1 MQKPVHRTNQRSG
14 AVRLAIAALFF
25 SLFFS
30 LPQLSPQQDISV
42 SVDEYEKRLRE
53 IAGQIDS
60 LKSKIKAEEKRES
73 FILARL
79 GRLGLQKRLI
89 RNEISLYD
97 VQSRKATSEL
107 NTIQTEIPKL
117 KAKLNKE
124 KDAVKKILVT
134 LYKFG
139 RFNYFELL
147 LQVDNIST
155 LLSENKRLTV
165 LAQYQENIINGYLN
179 TIQEL
184 KTSEQRLELKRN
196 EINQL
201 LKNSRQKQQELVA
214 QEKKNQAL
222 IREIDQNKK
231 SHLQALSEL
240 QERAEQLQN
249 LMKKLLEEKIQLPFP
264 LIPLYEKQGRLN
276 WPISGRVVTRFGNI
290 RHPKFNTI
298 TKNNGIEIAPR
309 NDMVVKSIH
318 QGIIVYTDYFEG
330 YGKLII
336 IDHGMAYYT
345 LYGHCSD
352 FLVKKGDPVNAEQ
365 PIAVVG
371 DISSMKGNTL
381 YFEIRYKTKALN
393 PLQWLKRR

>member
-1 MQKPVHRTNQRSG
+1 MQGHSQKLNKQPGTVRSI
-14 AVRLAIAALFF
+14 LAILFF
-25 SLFFS
+25 SLLFS
-30 LPQLSPQQDISV
+30 LPMISQQQDIS
-42 SVDEYEKRLRE
+42 EYEKRLQE
-53 IAGQIDS
+53 IAGQIEN
-60 LKSKIKAEEKRES
+60 LKSKLKEEEKRES
-73 FILARL
+73 YILARL

-89 RNEISLYD
+89 KNEISLYN
-97 VQSRKATSEL
+97 VQSNKANSEL
-107 NTIQTEIPKL
+107 NAIKAEIPKL
-117 KAKLNKE
+117 KAKLAKE
-124 KDAVKKILVT
+124 KDSVQKILVT

-139 RFNYFELL
+139 KFNYFELM
-147 LQVDNIST
+147 LQVDNIGT

-165 LAQYQENIINGYLN
+165 LAQYQENIITGYLD
-179 TIQEL
+179 TIQNL
-184 KTSEQRLELKRN
+184 KASEERLGIKKN

-201 LKNSRQKQQELVA
+201 LQNSRHKQQELET

-222 IREIDQNKK
+222 IREITQNKD

-240 QERAEQLQN
+240 QERAEQLQS

-264 LIPLYEKQGRLN
+264 LIPLYEKQGTLA

-290 RHPKFNTI
+290 RHPRFNTI

-309 NDMVVKSIH
+309 KDMVVKSIH
-318 QGIIVYTDYFEG
+318 QGIIVYADYFEG

-336 IDHGMAYYT
+336 VDHGMAYYT

-352 FLVKKGDPVNAEQ
+352 FLAKKGDAVAVEQ
-365 PIAVVG
+365 PIAIVG